1 MDVTTKTI
9 TLDRGSKIDK
19 KLWQMYVDIDYGKL
33 MPSKL
38 YKGYKTY
45 IADITGADVTGS
57 KKEGFELTFNTQK
70 SYTWF
75 LLKYS

>member
-1 MDVTTKTI
+1 
-9 TLDRGSKIDK
+9 
-19 KLWQMYVDIDYGKL
+19 MYVDIDYGKL